1 MIRRASN
8 KLQDITGPA
17 QYDLP
22 STDKTTEEVKQA
34 ATLNESD
41 KESAQNGQL
50 TEDQRWARDRTG
62 WAPQF
67 VQPDEKREE
76 AETLLDH
83 RTFLEEKLGDKFF
96 GGKLLSCWLLDF
108 HLTHRND
115 TLEGVIWRLPRR
127 CPPEGDAAG
136 GHALASARCSP
147 VVNALSSLVLTIDST
162 QIGITMPP
170 LSSSPVSHP
179 GSLQSSEEG

>member
-96 GGKLLSCWLLDF
+96 GGKLLGFGFPS
-108 HLTHRND
+108 
-115 TLEGVIWRLPRR
+115 G
-127 CPPEGDAAG
+127 PPERYLG
-136 GHALASARCSP
+136 GSDLASAYQ
-147 VVNALSSLVLTIDST
+147 VSSW
-162 QIGITMPP
+162 G
-170 LSSSPVSHP
+170 
-179 GSLQSSEEG
+179 